1 MGWVSASLLWL
12 LLAAPPDS
20 LATDTLRPF
29 SARVLEAQRFHL
41 QDTPNDAGHSV
52 TLRWTYPPGLRDSVR
67 AVIVLR
73 ATSPEA
79 PLKEVK
85 FIPGAPTSYQ
95 DVGLPSHTPFYYQVL
110 FLTVAGDTVRS
121 TLLGPVEAYP
131 QWFHTGRIPILLGVV
146 LYVGL
151 LLWFIVQARGGKE
164 LFLRKIPGLEAVDE
178 AIGRATEMGRPILY
192 VPGLSTIDDIA
203 TIASLNILSH
213 VTRKAAEYETPI
225 IVPNRNPVVYTV
237 SREIVKEAYTSV
249 GRPDLFDPD
258 QVFYVTDSQFGYAAA
273 VSGIMMRD
281 RPATNFLIGM
291 FWAESLILAET
302 GAATGAIQIAGTD
315 AVTQLPFFIVACDYT
330 LIGEEL
336 YAASAYLSREPLLM
350 ATLKG
355 QDWMKFILGLAL
367 VLGSLLGIFGKTWF
381 HAFFAGG

>member
-1 MGWVSASLLWL
+1 MGWVSLSLLWL
-12 LLAAPPDS
+12 AVAAPPDS
-20 LATDTLRPF
+20 LPADTLAPRPH
-29 SARVLEAQRFHL
+29 RVLEAARFHL

-52 TLRWTYPPGLRDSVR
+52 TLRWTYPPGLQDSVR

-73 ATSPEA
+73 AEA
-79 PLKEVK
+79 PDAPMQEVK
-85 FIPGAPTSYQ
+85 FIPGAPTVYK
-95 DVGLPSHTPFYYQVL
+95 DMGIPSRTPFYYRVL
-110 FLTVAGDTVRS
+110 FLTVTGDTIQSAV
-121 TLLGPVEAYP
+121 LGPVEAYP

-151 LLWFIVQARGGKE
+151 LLWFIVQARGGKD

-355 QDWMKFILGLAL
+355 QDWMKFILGTAL
-367 VLGSLLGIFGKTWF
+367 VLGSLLGLFGITWV
-381 HAFFAGG
+381 HHFFAGG